1 MKIKPFKVEEWMNEY
16 EDDAVYN
23 IAETCVDSI
32 SLNELLALTGI
43 DRNAFLDDLASQ
55 RLTYGAIQGAAPFKA
70 GICGRYRNIQPENVL
85 STHGA
90 ACLLYTSRCV

>member
-32 SLNELLALTGI
+32 DVYKRQAFSRLL
-43 DRNAFLDDLASQ
+43 
-55 RLTYGAIQGAAPFKA
+55 
-70 GICGRYRNIQPENVL
+70 
-85 STHGA
+85 
-90 ACLLYTSRCV
+90 

>member
-32 SLNELLALTGI
+32 SLDELLALTGI
-43 DRNAFLDDLASQ
+43 GRNAFLDDLASQ
-55 RLTYGAIQGAAPFKA
+55 RLTYGAIQALRLLKRESAADIVISSLKMYCQRMVRQ
-70 GICGRYRNIQPENVL
+70 GQII
-85 STHGA
+85 
-90 ACLLYTSRCV
+90 